1 MPSCNSYPG
10 ARQPSSATV
19 TYPKATRRIRKPKRA
34 VHRSLAAYG
43 LYSTDCGLARRT
55 RWPVRIIRKW
65 IAWGHIR
72 PVLYKGKLYYSLKR
86 FREFV
91 AHSFSEMAGDER
103 VPGEVVRG
111 PAGVRSSE
119 KDPPEGGAAP
129 LLNGYNGPCNRRGVN
144 PLTT

>member
-10 ARQPSSATV
+10 AGQPSSATV
-19 TYPKATRRIRKPKRA
+19 TYPKATRRIRKPRRA

-43 LYSTDCGLARRT
+43 LYTTDLGLARRT

-86 FREFV
+86 FRDFV
-91 AHSFSEMAGDER
+91 ATLFRKWPATKGFLEKSYGARLEYDTWKKILR
-103 VPGEVVRG
+103 KVG
-111 PAGVRSSE
+111 PLPS
-119 KDPPEGGAAP
+119 
-129 LLNGYNGPCNRRGVN
+129 
-144 PLTT
+144 